1 MDMVLDV
8 LKNKIDPVTADELSE
23 LSAMMAIPVE
33 QILESILEKSSY
45 SLASLH
51 RMTKERLEMVTSSP
65 ALLSELKR
73 LTWSERWTAH
83 RSELA

>member
-8 LKNKIDPVTADELSE
+8 LKSKIDPAATEELSE
-23 LSAMMAIPVE
+23 LSAMLALPVE
-33 QILESILEKSSY
+33 KILESILEKSSY
-45 SLASLH
+45 SLSSLH

-73 LTWSERWTAH
+73 LIWKERWSGQRQEYA
-83 RSELA
+83 